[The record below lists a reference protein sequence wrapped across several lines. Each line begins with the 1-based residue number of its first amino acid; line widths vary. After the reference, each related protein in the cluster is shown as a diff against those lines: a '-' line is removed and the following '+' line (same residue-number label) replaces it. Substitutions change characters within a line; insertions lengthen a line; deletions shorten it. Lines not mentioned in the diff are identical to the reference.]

1 MIKTNFRQNLKAFIT
16 ILSSIDINLKILL
29 HVKWVSD
36 CPFIKNEYEIRE
48 LIIRL
53 FRQKFHSDPFCV
65 VVYIEKQFS
74 KIIRFDRT
82 QQMVLLW
89 NKLTP
94 FIHKGKSR
102 TQHNVHH
109 TVPITLTKKYA
120 NMRL

>member
-1 MIKTNFRQNLKAFIT
+1 MKLENSSYGGSDKNFIQIPFVSLC
-16 ILSSIDINLKILL
+16 IL
-29 HVKWVSD
+29 
-36 CPFIKNEYEIRE
+36 R
-48 LIIRL
+48 
-53 FRQKFHSDPFCV
+53 
-65 VVYIEKQFS
+65 KQFS